1 MWWVSSFVQFVCL
14 FVFLGG
20 PVGLNFLRSFLGFY
34 PVYSLFSVSKYVV
47 PNVFVSISISNNSHS
62 YSISSGWS
70 LQRKKGRPFSCEKKP
85 KSILPGPKKLPEQFR
100 IAFHQNLYFLH
111 IVALFPAVR
120 VIHIPSVNRQMS
132 FCSYVKL
139 LIMKRP
145 YNFIPTS

>member
-1 MWWVSSFVQFVCL
+1 MR
-14 FVFLGG
+14 
-20 PVGLNFLRSFLGFY
+20 LNFLRSFLDFY

-47 PNVFVSISISNNSHS
+47 PNVFVLISISTTHTHIQFPKGEVFNE
-62 YSISSGWS
+62 
-70 LQRKKGRPFSCEKKP
+70 KKADLSVVKKKP
-85 KSILPGPKKLPEQFR
+85 KSILPGPKKIPEQFR

-120 VIHIPSVNRQMS
+120 VIHIPSVNQQRS
-132 FCSYVKL
+132 FCSYIKL

>member
-1 MWWVSSFVQFVCL
+1 MDPWGITFFVLFLVSTLSI
-14 FVFLGG
+14 
-20 PVGLNFLRSFLGFY
+20 
-34 PVYSLFSVSKYVV
+34 VYSPFRNTSFQMFLSQSPFQTTHTHIQFPQGEIFNEKKADLSVVK
-47 PNVFVSISISNNSHS
+47 
-62 YSISSGWS
+62 
-70 LQRKKGRPFSCEKKP
+70 KKP

>member
-1 MWWVSSFVQFVCL
+1 MFLSQSPFQTTHTHNQFPQGE
-14 FVFLGG
+14 VF
-20 PVGLNFLRSFLGFY
+20 N
-34 PVYSLFSVSKYVV
+34 
-47 PNVFVSISISNNSHS
+47 
-62 YSISSGWS
+62 
-70 LQRKKGRPFSCEKKP
+70 EKKADLSVV
-85 KSILPGPKKLPEQFR
+85 KKNLRVFFQGQKKLPEQFR